1 MRRWGDV
8 MAQKARNAK
17 TPAEAGAHGKTA
29 VGVAAPAREDTTKR
43 PRSDKG
49 SSRPRW
55 TPDDDD
61 RLLALREQGLSLR
74 AIAERIGRSKKAV
87 ELHLAALGASGGS
100 LQGYREP
107 VPTKVPVPALT
118 PGKMYE
124 LSECGHCGRRE
135 VLRARFTRAR
145 FLGAQVGAGVTH
157 FRFEVAGLWPLT
169 LTDRDF
175 ADWRAQEV
183 A

>member
-1 MRRWGDV
+1 MG
-8 MAQKARNAK
+8 QKARNAK
-17 TPAEAGAHGKTA
+17 TPAEAGVRGKTA
-29 VGVAAPAREDTTKR
+29 VGVADPPGKDTTKR
-43 PRSDKG
+43 PRSDRG

-61 RLLALREQGLSLR
+61 RLMALRERGMSLR

-87 ELHLAALGASGGS
+87 ELHLAALGASGSS

-107 VPTKVPVPALT
+107 VPTKVPVPSLT
-118 PGKMYE
+118 PGKLYE
-124 LSECGHCGRRE
+124 LSECGRCGRRE
-135 VLRARFTRAR
+135 VLREKHTRAR
-145 FLGAQVGAGVTH
+145 FLGAQKGAGVTH
-157 FRFEVAGLWPLT
+157 FRFEVEGLWPLT

-175 ADWRAQEV
+175 ADWRAAEV